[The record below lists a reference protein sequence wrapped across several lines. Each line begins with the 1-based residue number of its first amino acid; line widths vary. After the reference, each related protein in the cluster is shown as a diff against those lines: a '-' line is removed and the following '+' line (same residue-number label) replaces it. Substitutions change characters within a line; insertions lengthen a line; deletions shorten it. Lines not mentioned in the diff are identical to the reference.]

1 MILALAIALA
11 QTSPPENRAEGRDLY
26 FKRCVWCHGE
36 TGRGD
41 GASAAGMLP
50 RPRDFV
56 RADYRIRS
64 TLHGQLPTDEDLYRA
79 IEKGLPGTPMPAWRK
94 ILSREEIRQLVYYL
108 KSLSPR
114 FATETPT
121 PIAVPAGPASA
132 ERGKE
137 LYRKARCFMCHG
149 DAGRGDGGIATT
161 LYYEWGLSPP
171 ARNLTR
177 GWTFK
182 GAHDPRDI
190 YLRIT
195 GGLNGTPMGP
205 YADLLT
211 DQERWDLAHHVAS
224 LDVEPSETTEDFVV
238 TAAFIDGEVPSGH
251 DAPEWHRAPPIT
263 IPLGAQVIRD
273 APIRWWSPTAGS
285 VTLRALWNGRDM
297 AFLVEWDDP
306 TGARE
311 GFADTAFLQFPAES
325 GAKPYLLY
333 GDADQAV
340 RSWHWQSDLGPEEWT
355 GQGPGKR
362 MPDAAGFT
370 VRPFWKEGRRHV
382 VFRRSATGTPAFRP
396 DELVPLLVSVRDGSN
411 GERGERRSLSTWIYV
426 RPEARK
432 SFHPWMEALGCLLGV
447 VLIQLWFL
455 RRVRS

>member
-11 QTSPPENRAEGRDLY
+11 QSESAGRDTYLR
-26 FKRCVWCHGE
+26 RCAWCHGD

-41 GASAAGMLP
+41 GASAAGMFP

-64 TLHGQLPTDEDLYRA
+64 TPHGRLPTDEDLARA
-79 IEKGLPGTPMPAWRK
+79 IEKGLPGTPMPAWEK
-94 ILSREEIRQLVYYL
+94 ILSRDEIAQLVRYL

-114 FATETPT
+114 FADERPT
-121 PIAVPAGPASA
+121 PIAVPSGPGSA
-132 ERGKE
+132 ERGRE
-137 LYRKARCFMCHG
+137 LYRKARCTLCHG

-182 GAHDPRDI
+182 GGHDPRDL

-211 DQERWDLAHHVAS
+211 DRERWDLAHYVAS

-238 TAAFIDGEVPSGH
+238 TATYIDGEVPSGH
-251 DAPEWHRAPPIT
+251 DAPEWGKTRPIT

-285 VTLRALWNGRDM
+285 VTLRALWNGREI
-297 AFLVEWDDP
+297 AFLVEWGDP
-306 TGARE
+306 TGR
-311 GFADTAFLQFPAES
+311 GYADSAFLQFPAEA
-325 GAKPYLLY
+325 GTKPYLLH
-333 GDADQAV
+333 GDEDESV
-340 RSWHWQSDLGPEEWT
+340 LRWHWQSDLAPVE
-355 GQGPGKR
+355 P
-362 MPDAAGFT
+362 MGFS
-370 VRPFWKEGRRHV
+370 VHPFWKEGRRHV
-382 VFRRSATGTPAFRP
+382 VFRRSASGTPGFRP
-396 DELVPLLVSVRDGSN
+396 DEFIPLLVSVRDGSN
-411 GERGERRSLSTWIYV
+411 GERGDRRALTTWIYV
-426 RPEARK
+426 RPEPRK
-432 SFHPWMEALGCLLGV
+432 TFNPWLEALACFLGV
-447 VLIQLWFL
+447 VLLQVWILKK
-455 RRVRS
+455 VRS